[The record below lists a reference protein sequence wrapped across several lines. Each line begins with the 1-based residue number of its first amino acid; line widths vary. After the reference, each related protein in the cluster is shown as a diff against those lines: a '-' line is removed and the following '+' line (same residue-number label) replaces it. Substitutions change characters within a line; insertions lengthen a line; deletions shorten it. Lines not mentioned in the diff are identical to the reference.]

1 MNYFKRGGI
10 IKAKSLF
17 ISLIL
22 LCVVMLSVSAT
33 FAADDNVDAVAID
46 EIDDGEPL
54 AVDED
59 SQSLSAG
66 DVVTK
71 DNFNSYFDNYGKL
84 LDNVTATELTFKG
97 EISDVGTNSI
107 ILDRPIKIS
116 GDNST
121 FNGVSIVKVP
131 IYCKYSSPTKI
142 LYLLLATS
150 NNTVLSPLYKFTPF
164 SNSI

>member
-1 MNYFKRGGI
+1 MNIFLNEVDI

-22 LCVVMLSVSAT
+22 LCIVMLSVSAT
-33 FAADDNVDAVAID
+33 FAADDNADAVAID

-59 SQSLSAG
+59 SQSLSEG

-71 DNFNSYFDNYGKL
+71 DNFNSYFDKSGKL
-84 LDNVTATELTFKG
+84 LDNVTSTELTFKG
-97 EISDVGTNSI
+97 EISDVGTNAI
-107 ILDRPIKIS
+107 LLDRPIKIS

-121 FNGVSIVKVP
+121 LNGVSIEINASDVV
-131 IYCKYSSPTKI
+131 ISDLTINQNNVQLMVLESI
-142 LYLLLATS
+142 MEFVLLTLM
-150 NNTVLSPLYKFTPF
+150 VQL
-164 SNSI
+164 